1 MTVTIVSGDGRT
13 APQVGRFG
21 TDPSEERA
29 QAPFTEDHRTALLD
43 VAVCSGPQ
51 GGRVDACI
59 HAEEWVG
66 ACLHLEDGMLVWDA
80 GVGRLSFAAVRGIDG
95 MYVEVLTTP
104 AGSSRGTT
112 LVVEADWP
120 ISLELPRETARTIWH
135 LIGIFSI

>member
-21 TDPSEERA
+21 TDPSEERV
-29 QAPFTEDHRTALLD
+29 QAPFTEDHRTAVLE
-43 VAVCSGPQ
+43 VAVCSGPR

-104 AGSSRGTT
+104 AGPARGTT

-135 LIGIFSI
+135 LIGIFTI